1 MLTTSMIGMIRR
13 RWLSDRPFEAHTKE
27 SLLRKIASPAV
38 REAVKEQ
45 ARQELA
51 LRSQISRSY

>member
-1 MLTTSMIGMIRR
+1 MLTASMIGMIRR
-13 RWLSDRPFEAHTKE
+13 RWLSERPFEAHTKE

-45 ARQELA
+45 ARQELR
-51 LRSQISRSY
+51 LRERIDQNR